1 MVDTCNIGWITNR
14 ASIIVRSMM
23 EWADG
28 NFSEWKVKQLSGK
41 TAELSTQLQEARVSG
56 TKEIIR
62 PLNSKKTKL
71 EKHNDRLTCLA
82 MELDGCIEFEEELN
96 ECLEE

>member
-1 MVDTCNIGWITNR
+1 
-14 ASIIVRSMM
+14 MM
-23 EWADG
+23 EWTDG

-41 TAELSTQLQEARVSG
+41 TAELSTQLQEAVYG
-56 TKEIIR
+56 TKEMIR
-62 PLNSKKTKL
+62 PLDSKKIKL

-82 MELDGCIEFEEELN
+82 MELEGFIEVEEELD

>member
-1 MVDTCNIGWITNR
+1 MTHVILAGLQNL
-14 ASIIVRSMM
+14 ASEIVISMM
-23 EWADG
+23 EWTDG

-56 TKEIIR
+56 EKEIIR
-62 PLNSKKTKL
+62 PLDSKKTML

-82 MELDGCIEFEEELN
+82 MELEGFIEVEEELD